1 YLEQQHNAFE
11 HTSSAATALEGA
23 QAQFRRE
30 QAAVLSTLLFSGDSS
45 LLDDYHDAVAATE
58 QHLSQVRATALA
70 EGEPDEA
77 LAIEDLTE
85 RIGQFNETV
94 DLALP
99 FLLAADP
106 ETRLQLATA
115 SKSEMWSE
123 AEAIVADLQEMA
135 DNKQQQLAATRAAVN
150 RAAEATLWLLV
161 VSGTGAFLI
170 AAGTVAVFIVSV
182 VGPLAALRASA
193 RAITSGDLKARA
205 RISGPEEVASLARDF
220 NEMTD
225 ALSAK
230 TQEFIDTTNLT
241 GVTLLRLDKDG
252 RATFLNDATSEFLGR
267 PKEEIL
273 GAQIT
278 DYLHP
283 DDVEP
288 TTQALRRMIKSKEP
302 MLGAVSRY
310 VTPMGIKV
318 AEWNAYPLFDEQG
331 QYAGLQGTGRDI
343 SERKQMED
351 TLRESEAR
359 YRLLTEN
366 TSDLIWTVDLGLR
379 YTYMS
384 PAITRMRGYTP
395 EEVVGVPVAETMTP
409 ASLEEAR
416 KTLAEQLAM
425 ERMEGVD
432 PNRATKLEL
441 EMYCKDGSTIWTEM
455 NMTFLRD
462 SDGKPV
468 GILGVTRNISERK
481 RAEDALRRQEYELAE
496 RAKELNCLYG
506 ISVLVDKPGIS
517 LQEVLQ
523 GTADLIPAA
532 WQYPKVT
539 CARI

>member
-1 YLEQQHNAFE
+1 
-11 HTSSAATALEGA
+11 
-23 QAQFRRE
+23 
-30 QAAVLSTLLFSGDSS
+30 
-45 LLDDYHDAVAATE
+45 
-58 QHLSQVRATALA
+58 
-70 EGEPDEA
+70 
-77 LAIEDLTE
+77 
-85 RIGQFNETV
+85 
-94 DLALP
+94 
-99 FLLAADP
+99 
-106 ETRLQLATA
+106 
-115 SKSEMWSE
+115 
-123 AEAIVADLQEMA
+123 
-135 DNKQQQLAATRAAVN
+135 
-150 RAAEATLWLLV
+150 
-161 VSGTGAFLI
+161 
-170 AAGTVAVFIVSV
+170 
-182 VGPLAALRASA
+182 
-193 RAITSGDLKARA
+193 
-205 RISGPEEVASLARDF
+205 
-220 NEMTD
+220 
-225 ALSAK
+225 
-230 TQEFIDTTNLT
+230 
-241 GVTLLRLDKDG
+241 
-252 RATFLNDATSEFLGR
+252 
-267 PKEEIL
+267 
-273 GAQIT
+273 
-278 DYLHP
+278 
-283 DDVEP
+283 
-288 TTQALRRMIKSKEP
+288 
-302 MLGAVSRY
+302 
-310 VTPMGIKV
+310 MGIKV

-343 SERKQMED
+343 TERKQMED

-432 PNRATKLEL
+432 PNRATKMEL

-481 RAEDALRRQEYELAE
+481 QMEDALRRQEYELAE

-517 LQEVLQ
+517 LQEILQ

-532 WQYPKVT
+532 WQYPEVT
-539 CARI
+539 CARIIVDGQEFRTANFKETAWRQASNITVSDQRAGSVEVYYLDKRPESDEGPFLKEERTLINAVGERLGHITERKRAQDALAEHAQDLARSNRELDDFDLPP